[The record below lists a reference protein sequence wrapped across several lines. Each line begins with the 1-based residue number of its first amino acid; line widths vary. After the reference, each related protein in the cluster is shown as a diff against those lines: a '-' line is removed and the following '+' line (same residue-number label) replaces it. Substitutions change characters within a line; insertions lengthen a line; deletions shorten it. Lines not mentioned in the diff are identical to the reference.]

1 MSKDRIVRS
10 FAAARAQGR
19 AAFIPYVA
27 LGYPS
32 PAACLEVIE
41 GLVEGGADLL
51 ELGIPFSDPLADGPV
66 LQAAAQA
73 ALQAGT
79 TWPRA
84 LDALAR
90 VPALAA
96 ELPLV
101 LCAYANTGHARGVAR
116 CAAAA
121 AGPVLQAAAQAAVQA
136 GTTWP
141 RALDLLAR
149 VRALA
154 PELPLVLLVYAN
166 TVHARGVERFAG
178 EAAEAGADGV
188 ILPDWPPDE
197 GGGLREALARAGL
210 AAVGLVSPVSPVG
223 RIAQI
228 AAASQGF
235 LYAVSVTGVTGER
248 PRLSRELEPLVQRIR
263 QASSLPVAAGF
274 GISRPEDAAAAGRL
288 CDGVIVG
295 SALARRIA
303 EAQGQNLGRLA
314 RQVA

>member
-19 AAFIPYVA
+19 AAFMPYVT

-73 ALQAGT
+73 AL
-79 TWPRA
+79 
-84 LDALAR
+84 
-90 VPALAA
+90 
-96 ELPLV
+96 
-101 LCAYANTGHARGVAR
+101 
-116 CAAAA
+116 
-121 AGPVLQAAAQAAVQA
+121 QA

-263 QASSLPVAAGF
+263 RASSLPVAAGF

-314 RQVA
+314 RQVAAAFREALEGGPRLAADGAGVPG